1 MKKNYLLLILCVL
14 FFNVIVSASTKKAGF
29 LNVAASVTAIA
40 DDDEKAAAQWFTTTY
55 GGDYIPVSQIG
66 TVDLSQYGVIWI
78 YADNESGYADAP
90 DAIYAVAEVLNDY
103 YKAGGN
109 ILLSIY
115 ANNLL
120 YEFGRTDMWPN
131 VVGGAGPGAE
141 NPDVWSL
148 ATAYGTWDPA
158 KTVFDRS
165 TDPLFAGLT
174 TESVTRGNGNQYTTI
189 PLIGAGWKEDHNCF
203 WTMDIADAGLPN
215 DNEAKLTTWESTHN
229 VTTLGTWGHVQ
240 DYFGSAI
247 SRWKPTEV
255 YKGTCITIGVGGYE
269 WAIKNGTNPYQA
281 NVVRLT
287 KNALDELKG
296 SVSGLNSVIE
306 LGMRLKLNQ
315 NVLSIDHNDQIGK
328 VSLYNVNGSLLHV
341 YNGENIREGVDVSTL
356 SGGMYI
362 LKISDKGGNPLAA
375 HKFVM

>member
-1 MKKNYLLLILCVL
+1 MFASI
-14 FFNVIVSASTKKAGF
+14 SAQKKAGF
-29 LNVAASVTAIA
+29 LNVAATISAIT

-55 GGDYIPVSQIG
+55 GGDYIPVSQVG

-78 YADNESGYADAP
+78 YADNENGYADAP
-90 DAIYAVAEVLNDY
+90 DAIYAVAEILNDY

-109 ILLSIY
+109 LLLSIY

-131 VVGGAGPGAE
+131 VTGGAGPGAE

-148 ATAYGTWDPA
+148 STSYGTWDVT

-174 TESVTRGNGNQYTTI
+174 TENVTRENGSQYKNI

-203 WTMDIADAGLPN
+203 WTMDLADGALPN
-215 DNEAKLTTWESTHN
+215 DTVTKLPTWETTHN

-255 YKGTCITIGVGGYE
+255 YKGTCITIGVAAYE

-281 NVVRLT
+281 NIERMT
-287 KNALDELKG
+287 KNALDELKAG
-296 SVSGLNSVIE
+296 QTSLKNITD
-306 LGMRLKLNQ
+306 LGMKIRVSNNILTVENA
-315 NVLSIDHNDQIGK
+315 DQINK
-328 VSLYNVNGSLLHV
+328 ISLYSIS
-341 YNGENIREGVDVSTL
+341 GENINTFDAVSVSHGINISSLSKGVYVIK
-356 SGGMYI
+356 MV
-362 LKISDKGGNPLAA
+362 DKAGKSIAA
-375 HKFVM
+375 QRFIK

>member
-29 LNVAASVTAIA
+29 LNVAASVSAIA

-66 TVDLSQYGVIWI
+66 TIDLSQYGVLWI

-90 DAIYAVAEVLNDY
+90 DAIYAVAGVLTDY

-109 ILLSIY
+109 LLLSIY

-131 VVGGAGPGAE
+131 IVGGAGPGAV

-148 ATAYGTWDPA
+148 STAYGTWDPT

-165 TDPLFAGLT
+165 GDPLFTGLT
-174 TESVTRGNGNQYTTI
+174 TESVTRGNGSNYITI
-189 PLIGAGWKEDHNCF
+189 PFIGNGWKEDHNCF

-215 DNEAKLTTWESTHN
+215 DNSAKLTTWESTHN

-247 SRWKPTEV
+247 SRWKPTDV
-255 YKGTCITIGVGGYE
+255 YRGTCITIGIGGYE
-269 WAIKNGTNPYQA
+269 WKIKDGTNPYQA
-281 NVVRLT
+281 NIERLT
-287 KNALDELKG
+287 KNALDEMK
-296 SVSGLNSVIE
+296 SPASALNSIQE
-306 LGMRLKLNQ
+306 LGIKLVVVN
-315 NVLSIDHNDQIGK
+315 NVLTIPNAENIAKGQI
-328 VSLYNVNGSLLHV
+328 YNVNGQILKSFEQSEIKTGI
-341 YNGENIREGVDVSTL
+341 NVSDLTK
-356 SGGMYI
+356 GMYI
-362 LKISDKGGNPLAA
+362 IKLIDSTGKALAA
-375 HKFVM
+375 DKFIL